1 MRKVRFSRLRRK
13 EADMRDKDY
22 LAILQKGSDILGE
35 AIHVVDAEGKTII
48 YNEAMAKLEKISV
61 EDALGKPFRDVFS
74 YIPQH
79 ESTLTKALTEGV
91 ETRNKQQT
99 YFNVYGKEITT
110 INTTVPIEVDG
121 KVIAAMEVAKDITDI
136 KNLSDTVLELQE
148 GALNSA
154 ENDDLAAVAKRVN
167 PKMKQYSFKDLIGES
182 PQFIQVI
189 EKAGKAA
196 KTDASVFIYGETGT
210 GKELFAQSIH
220 YAGERKNKPFL
231 AQNCAALPESLLEG
245 ILFGTAKGGFTG
257 AVDRAGLFE
266 QANGGTLLLDE
277 VSAMPYE
284 LQGKLLR
291 VLQEDYIRR
300 VGGSKDIPVDVRI
313 IATVN
318 EPADKLMAEGA
329 LRKDLYYRLN
339 IVNLTLPTLKE
350 RKDDIPILV
359 NEFLEK
365 YNARYGKEVWMIA
378 DDAME
383 KLMRHNYPGN
393 VRELE
398 NIIMSA
404 VSMADK
410 EHVLTEKD
418 VLLQRGAAEEQPMI
432 SGFQKD
438 DSTLSEYLETVEK
451 TVIAGY
457 LMENGGNISKT
468 AKDLGML
475 RQNLQHKIKKY
486 GL

>member
-1 MRKVRFSRLRRK
+1 M
-13 EADMRDKDY
+13 
-22 LAILQKGSDILGE
+22 
-35 AIHVVDAEGKTII
+35 
-48 YNEAMAKLEKISV
+48 
-61 EDALGKPFRDVFS
+61 
-74 YIPQH
+74 
-79 ESTLTKALTEGV
+79 
-91 ETRNKQQT
+91 
-99 YFNVYGKEITT
+99 
-110 INTTVPIEVDG
+110 
-121 KVIAAMEVAKDITDI
+121 
-136 KNLSDTVLELQE
+136 
-148 GALNSA
+148 
-154 ENDDLAAVAKRVN
+154 
-167 PKMKQYSFKDLIGES
+167 
-182 PQFIQVI
+182 
-189 EKAGKAA
+189 
-196 KTDASVFIYGETGT
+196 
-210 GKELFAQSIH
+210 
-220 YAGERKNKPFL
+220 
-231 AQNCAALPESLLEG
+231 
-245 ILFGTAKGGFTG
+245 
-257 AVDRAGLFE
+257 
-266 QANGGTLLLDE
+266 LLDE

-438 DSTLSEYLETVEK
+438 DSTLAEYLETVEK

>member
-1 MRKVRFSRLRRK
+1 
-13 EADMRDKDY
+13 
-22 LAILQKGSDILGE
+22 
-35 AIHVVDAEGKTII
+35 
-48 YNEAMAKLEKISV
+48 
-61 EDALGKPFRDVFS
+61 
-74 YIPQH
+74 
-79 ESTLTKALTEGV
+79 
-91 ETRNKQQT
+91 
-99 YFNVYGKEITT
+99 
-110 INTTVPIEVDG
+110 
-121 KVIAAMEVAKDITDI
+121 
-136 KNLSDTVLELQE
+136 
-148 GALNSA
+148 
-154 ENDDLAAVAKRVN
+154 
-167 PKMKQYSFKDLIGES
+167 
-182 PQFIQVI
+182 
-189 EKAGKAA
+189 
-196 KTDASVFIYGETGT
+196 
-210 GKELFAQSIH
+210 
-220 YAGERKNKPFL
+220 
-231 AQNCAALPESLLEG
+231 
-245 ILFGTAKGGFTG
+245 
-257 AVDRAGLFE
+257 
-266 QANGGTLLLDE
+266 
-277 VSAMPYE
+277 
-284 LQGKLLR
+284 
-291 VLQEDYIRR
+291 

-393 VRELE
+393 VRERE

-418 VLLQRGAAEEQPMI
+418 VLLQIGAAEEQPMI

-438 DSTLSEYLETVEK
+438 DSTLAEYLEIVEK